1 MLLVRIPCNP
11 QKMLRYANWI
21 KQPDFQSGHRKMC
34 AGSSPVRSTNG
45 RRRHK
50 GSVKPFSVIKIVTG
64 LEFRGSIPS
73 APTKNLTNV
82 WIVKKY
88 PYICKTMVR

>member
-1 MLLVRIPCNP
+1 MVRSPPFQGVDAGSIPVETTN
-11 QKMLRYANWI
+11 MLRYANRN

-50 GSVKPFSVIKIVTG
+50 GSVKPFSIIKMVAG

-73 APTKNLTNV
+73 SPTKKEN
-82 WIVKKY
+82 K
-88 PYICKTMVR
+88 VR

>member
-1 MLLVRIPCNP
+1 M
-11 QKMLRYANWI
+11 
-21 KQPDFQSGHRKMC
+21 S
-34 AGSSPVRSTNG
+34 AGSNPVRSTNG
-45 RRRHK
+45 SRRHK

-73 APTKNLTNV
+73 APTKKNLTNV

-88 PYICKTMVR
+88 PYICKTNGPLVKRLTRYPFTVEARVRIPYGVQS